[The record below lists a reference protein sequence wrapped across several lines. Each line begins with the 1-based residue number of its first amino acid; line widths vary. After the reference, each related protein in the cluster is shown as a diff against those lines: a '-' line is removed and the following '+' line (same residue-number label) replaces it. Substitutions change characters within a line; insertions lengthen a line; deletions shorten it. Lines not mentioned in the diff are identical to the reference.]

1 MRGILFVLI
10 THRVK
15 DFTAI
20 GLKKAQ
26 ASTAAMAFSH
36 SQSKAKSCAQIG
48 EISRTQISLSVC
60 LSSPW
65 LDYSAAVFF
74 FLFELVSSMH
84 LSYPEKAHPF
94 LMPILKIRCLSNFA
108 VHLGYNCFHH
118 RYVAPWKQERQ
129 YLRDRKELETRRCLE
144 MKSCCVEGRVR
155 LCAHHAKLLC
165 LFCWCTYLFLDY
177 YCLWFRFSLVP
188 VVLMYLLLAGAA
200 PIVPAVSFRSCASI
214 DVSVARWCSS

>member
-10 THRVK
+10 MHRVK

-20 GLKKAQ
+20 GLKKARHRQ
-26 ASTAAMAFSH
+26 QQWLSPTH
-36 SQSKAKSCAQIG
+36 ITKPNPVLKSEKSAGHKFHCLFCL
-48 EISRTQISLSVC
+48 SLC

-65 LDYSAAVFF
+65 LNCSAAVFF

-118 RYVAPWKQERQ
+118 RYVAP
-129 YLRDRKELETRRCLE
+129 
-144 MKSCCVEGRVR
+144 
-155 LCAHHAKLLC
+155 
-165 LFCWCTYLFLDY
+165 
-177 YCLWFRFSLVP
+177 
-188 VVLMYLLLAGAA
+188 
-200 PIVPAVSFRSCASI
+200 
-214 DVSVARWCSS
+214 

>member
-118 RYVAPWKQERQ
+118 RYVAP
-129 YLRDRKELETRRCLE
+129 
-144 MKSCCVEGRVR
+144 
-155 LCAHHAKLLC
+155 
-165 LFCWCTYLFLDY
+165 
-177 YCLWFRFSLVP
+177 
-188 VVLMYLLLAGAA
+188 
-200 PIVPAVSFRSCASI
+200 
-214 DVSVARWCSS
+214 

>member
-1 MRGILFVLI
+1 MAQLQCCCFLLPFRAGFFYASFVSW
-10 THRVK
+10 
-15 DFTAI
+15 
-20 GLKKAQ
+20 KA
-26 ASTAAMAFSH
+26 
-36 SQSKAKSCAQIG
+36 
-48 EISRTQISLSVC
+48 R
-60 LSSPW
+60 
-65 LDYSAAVFF
+65 
-74 FLFELVSSMH
+74 
-84 LSYPEKAHPF
+84 PF

-129 YLRDRKELETRRCLE
+129 HLRDRKELETRTCLE
-144 MKSCCVEGRVR
+144 IKSCCVEGRVH

-188 VVLMYLLLAGAA
+188 VVLMYLLLACAA